1 MERLWTKYIM
11 LFMLLYTGRD
21 GSYYEDDLV
30 NYWDGE
36 QPRDA
41 DVADAWYSFD
51 YAYGI
56 SPPDGISGYVDNA
69 GIYKWH
75 PHAVANAKHTASWF
89 AEKTGSHGEFEEIED
104 IFQAIAEYYVGGSS
118 DVIYNETLSEVEMK
132 FIESAM
138 ERYLYDIYSFLYM
151 VKSFLAFIDI

>member
-1 MERLWTKYIM
+1 MVIINMERLWTKYIM
-11 LFMLLYTGRD
+11 LFMLLLYTGRD

-89 AEKTGSHGEFEEIED
+89 AEKTGSHGEFEELED

-118 DVIYNETLSEVEMK
+118 DVIYNETLSEVEMR

-138 ERYLYDIYSFLYM
+138 ERYLYDTYSFY
-151 VKSFLAFIDI
+151 IQ